1 VLRILHQ
8 LKMWK
13 ELKSLELQQPEVQQ
27 LLELQQLEEQQQEG
41 PRAPLPLVAQ
51 QVLGEL
57 QQLEEQPVLLLQAP
71 PAQLHLNQNR

>member
-1 VLRILHQ
+1 
-8 LKMWK
+8 MWK

-27 LLELQQLEEQQQEG
+27 LLAVQPEEQQQEG
-41 PRAPLPLVAQ
+41 PRAPLLLAVQ

-71 PAQLHLNQNR
+71 LVQLHLTQSR

>member
-1 VLRILHQ
+1 
-8 LKMWK
+8 MWK

-27 LLELQQLEEQQQEG
+27 LLAVQPEEQQQEG

-57 QQLEEQPVLLLQAP
+57 QQQEEQPALLLQAP
-71 PAQLHLNQNR
+71 SVQLHLNQNR